1 MEIEDIAIVTEL
13 AIAVRNP
20 EPDREICQP
29 QTWLLYRRGEVLE
42 IGIMHDEDNK
52 PHVFDKRELAT
63 DSIEDSGGQFA
74 GETPVTS
81 QHV

>member
-1 MEIEDIAIVTEL
+1 MLTEL

-20 EPDREICQP
+20 EPDREMCQP
-29 QTWLLYRRGEVLE
+29 RTWLLYRRGEPLE
-42 IGIMHDEDNK
+42 IQIMHDEDNK
-52 PHVFDKRELAT
+52 PHVLAKRVLAT
-63 DSIEDSGGQFA
+63 NPIQDSDGKFA